1 MWGMVASLR
10 AAGQPMLPTAGR
22 LNLIRTRTLTLALTL
37 SSNLIL
43 TRTLTLALTLTLSL
57 P

>member
-10 AAGQPMLPTAGR
+10 AAGKPMLPTAGR
-22 LNLIRTRTLTLALTL
+22 LNLI
-37 SSNLIL
+37 L
-43 TRTLTLALTLTLSL
+43 TRNLTLALTLTLSL